1 MSVLAISCTIYR
13 MLSLPSHF
21 IFIWLAGGGGCGHI
35 GPGSLRLITAS
46 WHEGNHQGPHVAI
59 KPAPILSHL
68 FGAEFGLE
76 ILPELGKDFFT
87 TFVWLVHTLLP
98 GQQPSV
104 AGVCGPIR
112 KTDWLLQKDVTES
125 APVLSQRAPSTA
137 NCRWCSPGC
146 WNITYHCC

>member
-35 GPGSLRLITAS
+35 GPRVLATDNSIMARREPWRAPRRDKTGANSVTSFWSRVWFENIAWTWKGLLLHNFCLIGPLTA
-46 WHEGNHQGPHVAI
+46 AR
-59 KPAPILSHL
+59 
-68 FGAEFGLE
+68 
-76 ILPELGKDFFT
+76 
-87 TFVWLVHTLLP
+87 
-98 GQQPSV
+98 QQPSV
-104 AGVCGPIR
+104 LGPIR

-125 APVLSQRAPSTA
+125 APVLLQRAPSTA

>member
-1 MSVLAISCTIYR
+1 

-76 ILPELGKDFFT
+76 IILLELGKDFFT
-87 TFVWLVHTLLP
+87 TFLAAK
-98 GQQPSV
+98 V
-104 AGVCGPIR
+104 A
-112 KTDWLLQKDVTES
+112 L
-125 APVLSQRAPSTA
+125 
-137 NCRWCSPGC
+137 
-146 WNITYHCC
+146 

>member
-59 KPAPILSHL
+59 KPAPILSHP
-68 FGAEFGLE
+68 FGAEFGLK
-76 ILPELGKDFFT
+76 ILLELGKDFFT
-87 TFVWLVHTLLP
+87 TFV
-98 GQQPSV
+98 
-104 AGVCGPIR
+104 
-112 KTDWLLQKDVTES
+112 
-125 APVLSQRAPSTA
+125 
-137 NCRWCSPGC
+137 
-146 WNITYHCC
+146 